1 MKKLFAL
8 FILLSFVVSCSSQ
21 KSQTKVEDTK
31 PSLTL
36 DGDQEGE
43 LTLEDGQGE
52 KLTLHD
58 EQEGELTLDSDQE
71 GELTLE
77 DDSASEQDSDD
88 QDLAQL
94 FEEEGLSEEL
104 DNSGDSVRGDDELSL
119 DQGNKVEE
127 GEQESTPK
135 DVDEEDLAELFEK
148 EELEGRQED
157 DFEGE
162 DLAQEENQDDTKS
175 QSDIS
180 EDVEP
185 ELSSQEDTDSDI
197 EVPFEDEV
205 EDSEFSSVQI
215 KGIRFFAEK
224 NKGTLVV
231 DASQEVSPK
240 TSFNSETRQFVIEI
254 ENATVNTKVTRP
266 IITKEFRGPIE
277 AVQAY
282 QDQNNVRIVVQM
294 KTAQQPI
301 LQTEGSSFL
310 VIPSAEGDLV
320 ELAEEGSLALE
331 EDELVGQSSQEST
344 QKKTSV
350 ESQNKKAR
358 ESILSATSL
367 EDFLLGKVKFYG
379 KPISIETKE
388 DVDIRSVIEFISEEA
403 GLNIIFSSAV
413 TGKTQVKL
421 KEVPWDQILIT
432 LLRNHKLGYVRQ
444 GSVIRIDS
452 LDNLKNEAKNLQDI
466 LEAKKSLSPVILRV
480 LPVNFAKADQI
491 AVHVKNFLT
500 PKRGKVA
507 TDKETNSLIVTD
519 TQEVIARVKDLLE
532 QLDQAPPQVMI
543 EAKVVEASETFS
555 NTMGINWVASGVSHT
570 LSDNRGYKGQPITLS
585 SFLSMNLAGD
595 ASNTL
600 RLRLGTL
607 DVLGSLS
614 ARLFIEEQ
622 KDNIKV
628 IASPRILAMNKV
640 KSQISHVGQVFSKK
654 TTRAENGDT
663 DTTYQARNFQL
674 DMSVTP
680 QVSADGSV
688 IMELDI
694 KREFPG
700 AALPDSEGERPI
712 NTRSAKTQTLV
723 KSGETAVIGGIYQDD
738 EVYGEVGVPV
748 LQNLPLLG
756 WLFKSRTKTMIKTE
770 LLIFLK
776 PNIVPYHKKGFQSA
790 AL

>member
-21 KSQTKVEDTK
+21 KSQTKVGDSK

-36 DGDQEGE
+36 GDDQEE
-43 LTLEDGQGE
+43 E
-52 KLTLHD
+52 LTLHD
-58 EQEGELTLDSDQE
+58 DKEEELTLDSDQE
-71 GELTLE
+71 EELTL
-77 DDSASEQDSDD
+77 DDEPANEQDLGNDE
-88 QDLAQL
+88 DLAKL
-94 FEEEGLSEEL
+94 FEEEGLSEAP
-104 DNSGDSVRGDDELSL
+104 DSSGDSGLGDDELSL
-119 DQGNKVEE
+119 EQGNKVDELEE
-127 GEQESTPK
+127 ENIPK
-135 DVDEEDLAELFEK
+135 DSDEEDLAELFEK
-148 EELEGRQED
+148 EELEGSQED
-157 DFEGE
+157 DQGDDFDSE
-162 DLAQEENQDDTKS
+162 DFAQEESKDDTKN
-175 QSDIS
+175 QDDIS

-185 ELSSQEDTDSDI
+185 EISSQEDTDSDI

-205 EDSEFSSVQI
+205 EGSEFSSVQI

-224 NKGTLVV
+224 NKGTLVI
-231 DASQEVSPK
+231 DASQETSPK

-254 ENATVNTKVTRP
+254 ENAIVNNKVTRP

-301 LQTEGSSFL
+301 FQTEGSSFL
-310 VIPSAEGDLV
+310 VIPSEEGDLV

-331 EDELVGQSSQEST
+331 EDELVSQTTSQEST
-344 QKKTSV
+344 QKKSSV

-367 EDFLLGKVKFYG
+367 EDFLLGKVRFYG

-466 LEAKKSLSPVILRV
+466 LEAKKSLSPVVLRV

-491 AVHVKNFLT
+491 AVHVKSFLT
-500 PKRGKVA
+500 PKRGQVA

-519 TQEVIARVKDLLE
+519 TQEVVGRVKDLLE

-555 NTMGINWVASGVSHT
+555 NTMGINWTASGVSHT

-600 RLRLGTL
+600 RLRLGTV